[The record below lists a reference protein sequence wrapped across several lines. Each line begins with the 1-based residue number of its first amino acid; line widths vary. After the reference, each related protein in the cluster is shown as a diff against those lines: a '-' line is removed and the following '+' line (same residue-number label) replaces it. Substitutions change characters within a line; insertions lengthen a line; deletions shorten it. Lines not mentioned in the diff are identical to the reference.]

1 MLAKTKQIP
10 RKISKK
16 KFFLDHKKHKTKLME
31 GSGLPKENSC
41 STTTKTN
48 TKTSELISYPKT
60 CCDFVKK
67 NLANLCHNFVLN
79 CDRKRV
85 KKNLKGFNNL
95 GKFR

>member
-1 MLAKTKQIP
+1 
-10 RKISKK
+10 
-16 KFFLDHKKHKTKLME
+16 ME
-31 GSGLPKENSC
+31 GSDLPKENSC

-79 CDRKRV
+79 CDRK
-85 KKNLKGFNNL
+85 
-95 GKFR
+95 